1 MAGTEISSSVPPN
14 DIDLPADDLPD
25 DGAQLNG
32 SDDPAVEA
40 RAREM
45 GWKPLADYRGPPGRW
60 LPPADFVARGENI
73 LPILRDQSRRQGEEL
88 TKIKGEFG
96 GMRHA
101 MTGMQR
107 TIEEQATVIKDL
119 REMSRTATQRGY
131 DQAMADIKAKQ
142 RQAVESGDTK
152 AYDQLVEQ
160 AEALNSSRPAATPA
174 TEATRSTDT
183 PARPQLSGPTQ
194 AFIAA
199 NPWFNDSGGIL
210 SNTMIAFHQEILNER
225 GATQAALNA
234 DPALDRELLEEAKA
248 RVVEK
253 YPERFGVEAPQ
264 PTPRP
269 AARNPRRAAAVA
281 APTPE
286 PAAPRPGTAGATINS
301 IADPAERAEARE
313 AFNRMKRQLPDFTE
327 KEYMALYDDPHGDIL
342 TMQQKPRTQSNGR

>member
-25 DGAQLNG
+25 DAAQLNG

-45 GWKPLADYRGPPGRW
+45 GWKPLAEYRGPPGRW
-60 LPPADFVARGENI
+60 QPAADFIARGENI
-73 LPILRDQSRRQGEEL
+73 LPIVRDQNRRMTERIAKLEGEV
-88 TKIKGEFG
+88 G
-96 GMRHA
+96 GLRA
-101 MTGMQR
+101 TAS
-107 TIEEQATVIKDL
+107 EQLQIIKDL
-119 REMSRTATQRGY
+119 REMGRSQNQAGY
-131 DQAMADIKAKQ
+131 DRAMAEIRSKQ

-174 TEATRSTDT
+174 TEATRPVTDT

-286 PAAPRPGTAGATINS
+286 PAAPRPGAAGATINS

-342 TMQQKPRTQSNGR
+342 TMQQKPRTQPNGR